1 MAARKAM
8 SNGVADATPNFVGDQ
23 LEKLGTDVSRPKDT
37 TEARHTRLDWLYALW
52 ESVRPMGGAPF
63 FSSESWREDGLT
75 FETLTG
81 FRAWLSPLTGESE
94 DALKD
99 DTEQAKRLFGD
110 ADDRVERLGLTLE
123 QARQLTIHNKWLL
136 TYDKKACSWKKKRK
150 VGRNGNLVYE
160 ALENIASYVA
170 KSGVSSYTEA
180 AKEWNNRF
188 NPPVVAPIDSTPP
201 EKDIPLTEV
210 LDDLI
215 EKVELDGFPVESAIK
230 ALEAL
235 SEEDL
240 NTVLA
245 HFTAVEAE

>member
-1 MAARKAM
+1 MAARNGM
-8 SNGVADATPNFVGDQ
+8 SNGVADPTPDFVGDQ
-23 LEKLGTDVSRPKDT
+23 LEKLGVDVSRPKDT
-37 TEARHTRLDWLYALW
+37 TEARHKRLDWLYALW
-52 ESVRPMGGAPF
+52 ESVKPMDGVPF
-63 FSSESWREDGLT
+63 FCSESWRGDGLT

-94 DALKD
+94 DSLKD
-99 DTEQAKRLFGD
+99 DTEQARRLFGD
-110 ADDRVERLGLTLE
+110 PDDKVERLGLTLE
-123 QARQLTIHNKWLL
+123 QARQLTTHNKWLL

-150 VGRNGNLVYE
+150 VGRNGNLVFE
-160 ALENIASYVA
+160 ALDNIASYVA

-188 NPPVVAPIDSTPP
+188 NPPAVAPVDDTPP
-201 EKDIPLTEV
+201 EKDVPLTDI

-215 EKVELDGFPVESAIK
+215 EKVELDGFPIESAIK

-240 NTVLA
+240 STVLER
-245 HFTAVEAE
+245 FTVETE